1 LGATA
6 TARIEPVERLQEPDG
21 SIWTVVG
28 IGEQPMDRLKGKVAL
43 ISGGARGQGAA
54 ETRLFVNEGA
64 RVVVGD
70 VLDAEARKLADEVNR
85 QAGARVS
92 LPIHLDVTRAADWR
106 AAVEACEREFGGLDI
121 LVNNAGILNTKG
133 VGDTSEEEWD
143 AVINVNQ
150 KGVWLGIK
158 IAAPAMKRRGSGS
171 IINIS
176 SIYGLIGSGGSAAYH
191 ASKGAV
197 RLLTKTAAVEYAPDN
212 IRVNSVHPGVIKTPM
227 VDIFADEDLD
237 AIAALAPMKRA
248 ARPEE
253 VGYVVL
259 FLATDEASFVTGA
272 EYAVDGGYT
281 AV

>member
-1 LGATA
+1 
-6 TARIEPVERLQEPDG
+6 
-21 SIWTVVG
+21 
-28 IGEQPMDRLKGKVAL
+28 MDRLKGKVAL

-54 ETRLFVNEGA
+54 ETRLFVKEGA
-64 RVVVGD
+64 RVAIGD
-70 VLDAEARKLADEVNR
+70 VLDAETRKLSEEVNR
-85 QAGARVS
+85 EAGSRVT
-92 LPIHLDVTRAADWR
+92 LPVRLDVTRAADWR

-121 LVNNAGILNTKG
+121 LVNNAGILNVKG

-150 KGVWLGIK
+150 KGVWLGTK
-158 IAAPAMKRRGSGS
+158 IAIPAMKKRGAGS

-197 RLLTKTAAVEYAPDN
+197 RLLTKTAAVEYAPFN

-227 VDIFADEDLD
+227 TDVFAEKDLD

-272 EYAVDGGYT
+272 EYVVDGGYT

>member
-1 LGATA
+1 
-6 TARIEPVERLQEPDG
+6 
-21 SIWTVVG
+21 
-28 IGEQPMDRLKGKVAL
+28 MDRLKGKVAL

-54 ETRLFVNEGA
+54 ETWLFVKEGA
-64 RVVVGD
+64 RVAIGD
-70 VLDAEARKLADEVNR
+70 VLDAETRELSEEVNR
-85 QAGARVS
+85 EAGARVT
-92 LPIHLDVTRAADWR
+92 LPVRLDVTRAADWR

-121 LVNNAGILNTKG
+121 LVNNAGILNVKG

-150 KGVWLGIK
+150 KGVWLGTRA
-158 IAAPAMKRRGSGS
+158 AAPAMKKRGAGS

-197 RLLTKTAAVEYAPDN
+197 RLLTKTAAVEYAPFN

-227 VDIFADEDLD
+227 TDIFAEKDLD

-272 EYAVDGGYT
+272 EYVVDGGYT